1 MLPNV
6 YDCHMMATYHPKSSR
21 VNRSHIYA
29 SDMIKKASSKIQKKL
44 QKETSKIFFLRLLI
58 RIRSE
63 NRPKGVKLRFE
74 YDHIAPS
81 GFGVADQ
88 EGTDSYVLFGS
99 NTTYVWTGSPQVII
113 LFTARFKYDHK
124 PDPPPSDHVMFVT
137 EITRLPLEEKKDRG
151 PALFIIIY
159 TWL

>member
-1 MLPNV
+1 ME
-6 YDCHMMATYHPKSSR
+6 
-21 VNRSHIYA
+21 
-29 SDMIKKASSKIQKKL
+29 SKFFL
-44 QKETSKIFFLRLLI
+44 QEKTSKNLRLLI

-99 NTTYVWTGSPQVII
+99 NTTYV
-113 LFTARFKYDHK
+113 
-124 PDPPPSDHVMFVT
+124 
-137 EITRLPLEEKKDRG
+137 
-151 PALFIIIY
+151 
-159 TWL
+159 